1 MNIRENKEVSERKAF
16 STGGNSSC
24 QSHIRQH
31 YKLYE
36 DRCEKAGIPENY
48 HAIPRQLWKKMQEE
62 KKLNQLTI
70 EDMVK
75 IEHIPMSKQFT
86 RDGALHAITRFVACD
101 DQALAVVEKPVFC
114 NCLIAM
120 RPKTSRN
127 DLPSTHDLVVHFH
140 NEFELKD
147 EILVNK

>member
-1 MNIRENKEVSERKAF
+1 
-16 STGGNSSC
+16 
-24 QSHIRQH
+24 
-31 YKLYE
+31 
-36 DRCEKAGIPENY
+36 
-48 HAIPRQLWKKMQEE
+48 MQEE

-86 RDGALHAITRFVACD
+86 CDGALHAITRLACD

-120 RPKTSRN
+120 RPKTSQN
-127 DLPSTHDLVVHFH
+127 DLPSTHDLVVYIH
-140 NEFELKD
+140 NEFVAWMKKLKD
-147 EILVNK
+147 EMLVNKNTVFIYFCS